1 MKRLLNSTAA
11 LSVALMNIHPWPLM
25 AQSLTDTGAVI
36 AADGTILCTPSADA
50 ACDPNDPDLIAQSEK
65 IDAQIAK
72 AAADAQAKAD
82 AEAAAAADA
91 QAKADAEAA
100 STRHARELKQAKD
113 AYNTQKI
120 EYESRHSLDLADAN
134 WLRLQSEKRA
144 DLYRGQA
151 RAGSTAAAALADHA
165 AQLDASLA
173 EGREVAIGLRRDIE
187 GLHALLILA
196 KADADAA
203 RRAAGQ

>member
-1 MKRLLNSTAA
+1 MSWRFFLIVSAVVLALFGVAGFGLYKTSAYASELAQEVQRLKAQRNAA
-11 LSVALMNIHPWPLM
+11 S
-25 AQSLTDTGAVI
+25 D
-36 AADGTILCTPSADA
+36 
-50 ACDPNDPDLIAQSEK
+50 
-65 IDAQIAK
+65 
-72 AAADAQAKAD
+72 QAKAD
-82 AEAAAAADA
+82 A
-91 QAKADAEAA
+91 QTA
-100 STRHARELKQAKD
+100 STRHAHELKQAKD
-113 AYNTQKI
+113 AYDNQKI

-151 RAGSTAAAALADHA
+151 RAGSAAAAALADHA